1 MSRHN
6 PTPVQEKKY
15 LYVTQEVAFCAAHKL
30 YREELSLEENVSLFG
45 KCANP
50 NWHGHN
56 YTLYVTVKG
65 TPNPETGFLFDLKKL
80 KVLIVEEVTNHL
92 DHKNLNLDVPFMQ
105 GKLASTENLVEAFW
119 RILAP
124 KIGTISRFGKLHSLR
139 LYETPLNYVEYFG
152 E

>member
-1 MSRHN
+1 MIVYVSRKEHFN
-6 PTPVQEKKY
+6 
-15 LYVTQEVAFCAAHKL
+15 AAHKL
-30 YREELSLEENVSLFG
+30 YNMAWSEEHNRKVFG
-45 KCANP
+45 PCANE

-56 YTLYVTVKG
+56 YDLIVTVKG
-65 TPNPETGFLFDLKKL
+65 EPDPDTGFVADLKL
-80 KVLIVEEVTNHL
+80 LSQLIRDEIIEQV